1 MPFHSSGVLGAG
13 RTPLTP
19 QEFWQYRLQGPID
32 ISIGVD
38 VTKLVAYAVLA
49 PSLGVDVTKLD
60 AYSILAPSL
69 GVDVTKLNA
78 YAALGPGV
86 LPDSSDDWWGG
97 VALNFSWLLGGSLAA
112 IQVTSALAL
121 QIHYQDEAFP
131 GGLVATTEQD
141 YWQNPTA
148 PVPLTLTWP
157 QQWPFDEQT
166 PFLFAP
172 PDELFWQNPVAPIS
186 ATFLVPQ
193 PWFDA
198 VEIGQPSVTFQPDE
212 DFWQQLVAPIPA
224 TFTWPQQ
231 WTFDEQIPAGNLSAP
246 PVDHHPPP
254 HHGNPHKAL
263 WDEQEMFAALLLLAI
278 QNGEANGV
286 PIAPTTTFVIWI
298 MDDFG

>member
-13 RTPLTP
+13 RTRLTP
-19 QEFWQYRLQGPID
+19 QEFWQFRLQGPID

-131 GGLVATTEQD
+131 GGLVATPEQD

-166 PFLFAP
+166 PLLFGQ
-172 PDELFWQNPVAPIS
+172 PDEDFWQNPVAPVPL
-186 ATFLVPQ
+186 TFLWPQ
-193 PWFDA
+193 PWSFDAGEIVAQPVTFTPDEYFWQNPVAPVAASYYLVLPYGFDA
-198 VEIGQPSVTFQPDE
+198 VEV
-212 DFWQQLVAPIPA
+212 
-224 TFTWPQQ
+224 
-231 WTFDEQIPAGNLSAP
+231 
-246 PVDHHPPP
+246 
-254 HHGNPHKAL
+254 
-263 WDEQEMFAALLLLAI
+263 
-278 QNGEANGV
+278 V
-286 PIAPTTTFVIWI
+286 PFVAPTTTFVIWI